1 MTPNLYDLSSAQGV
15 RQIVAALF
23 QGYNYR
29 LYTEGQTRNQLLDT
43 YQQLIAIRRWL
54 PADADHAEWMAAV
67 GAELDQG
74 SNDLAWWLLGLT
86 NKTAQNLGVRRD
98 GQLDYLDEVARHI
111 REVSANS
118 ADASFDD
125 AMLMLWAGA
134 ATLTIRG
141 SRKSTAGK
149 TLERAFLRAGLTLLG
164 MEEGKDFWLNMQR
177 DAEVPREIDVEIA
190 SRRGRIRVEMGLIER
205 GNQEVIE
212 DKIER
217 VGTGGMVIFDQIGPR
232 SNARQTAENRQVCFI
247 QIRNNRPLTE
257 IHHFLKERVDL
268 ALIEPPADTDGIT
281 AVVNGLPDEFS
292 YSVYCRHD
300 LQLYLA
306 RIFGFPCQVK
316 VIDGAG
322 HQHLFEV
329 EIAVVNQCFPG
340 VHGDYLFAIF
350 GDVHHLTVRKGRTAD
365 VSIVTVSHGRHLHIF
380 RGRRII
386 PLPCLVCSSRS
397 PPIYCTH

>member
-1 MTPNLYDLSSAQGV
+1 MTPNLYDLSSAEGV
-15 RQIVAALF
+15 KQIVTALF

-29 LYTEGQTRNQLLDT
+29 LYTEGQTRNQLLDA
-43 YQQLIAIRRWL
+43 YQQLIAIRRRL
-54 PADADHAEWMAAV
+54 PADASHTEWMAAV
-67 GAELDQG
+67 SAELDQSG
-74 SNDLAWWLLGLT
+74 NDLAWWLLGLT

-111 REVSANS
+111 REVTENS
-118 ADASFDD
+118 ASGSFDD

-149 TLERAFLRAGLTLLG
+149 TLERAFLRAGLNLLG
-164 MEEGKDFWLNMQR
+164 MEEGADFWLNMQR

-257 IHHFLKERVDL
+257 MHDFLKERVEKTL
-268 ALIEPPADTDGIT
+268 VEPPTDTEGIT
-281 AVVNGLPDEFS
+281 AAVSDLPNELFIAGL
-292 YSVYCRHD
+292 
-300 LQLYLA
+300 
-306 RIFGFPCQVK
+306 
-316 VIDGAG
+316 
-322 HQHLFEV
+322 
-329 EIAVVNQCFPG
+329 
-340 VHGDYLFAIF
+340 
-350 GDVHHLTVRKGRTAD
+350 
-365 VSIVTVSHGRHLHIF
+365 
-380 RGRRII
+380 
-386 PLPCLVCSSRS
+386 LPA
-397 PPIYCTH
+397 